1 MKGPMIPL
9 RYVQLLFLQD
19 NVRTSLEADLDSYKA
34 LWNGQMN
41 ESERIFTLQR
51 SLSVHEVALASVRSE
66 YEKQSEDLQAA
77 EKEVAKLRDALAKKV
92 CKISLFM
99 NH

>member
-1 MKGPMIPL
+1 M
-9 RYVQLLFLQD
+9 QD

-34 LWNGQMN
+34 LGNGQMN

-66 YEKQSEDLQAA
+66 YEKQSEDLHAA
-77 EKEVAKLRDALAKKV
+77 EEEVAKLRDALAKKV
-92 CKISLFM
+92 CQIRELS
-99 NH
+99 N